1 MANFIEAN
9 DTTGSFKIVL
19 FQLMNYELII
29 SITLNSWLSLLCLGQ
44 SSCSSVAEILNAA
57 ILI

>member
-1 MANFIEAN
+1 MTLPEALE
-9 DTTGSFKIVL
+9 IVL

-44 SSCSSVAEILNAA
+44 SSCSSVAEIPNTA

>member
-1 MANFIEAN
+1 MTLPEALE
-9 DTTGSFKIVL
+9 IVL